1 MTRGPR
7 GAGALPVRHVALA
20 VAALLV
26 VVACGST
33 AVPSAT
39 AGPSAT
45 SSSPSPAVSA
55 SPGPTVE
62 PTATPGASALPP
74 PSGSFDPAALSIRLE
89 PVVSNLNSPLGIV
102 SARDGSGRLFVVEQP
117 GRIRIVR
124 DGAVIDQPFLN
135 IIPRVSS
142 GGERGLLGLA
152 FAPGYPADPR
162 FFVDYTDTSGNTV
175 VSSFTVPAATPD
187 RADDSS
193 ERVLLHVD
201 QPFPNHN
208 GGQLAFG
215 PDGDLYVA
223 LGDGGSGGDP
233 FGNGQSTKTLLA
245 KILRIR
251 PGAADGSGPA
261 YTIPPDNP
269 FVGDASAK
277 PEILAY
283 GLRNPWRFSFD
294 RATGDLWIGDVGQG
308 AWEEVDVLRAT
319 DPIKPAPNYGWNVM
333 EGRHCYASPTCSG
346 RGLVL
351 PVAEYDHGQ
360 GCAIVGGYVGR
371 DPAEPALYGGYLFGD
386 DCSGNIWALDAARP
400 ERQAP
405 VRLLDSGH
413 MISSFGEDEAGALY
427 LTDLA
432 SGTLFRIVP
441 QP

>member
-7 GAGALPVRHVALA
+7 DAGALPVHHVALA
-20 VAALLV
+20 AAMLLA
-26 VVACGST
+26 VVACN
-33 AVPSAT
+33 ASAT
-39 AGPSAT
+39 PSPTIGPSAAPA
-45 SSSPSPAVSA
+45 SPGATGSA
-55 SPGPTVE
+55 SPGT
-62 PTATPGASALPP
+62 TAGSSASPSPSLPP
-74 PSGSFDPAALSIRLE
+74 PTGSFDPTGLSIRLD
-89 PVVSNLNSPLGIV
+89 PVVTNLNSPLGLV

-124 DGAVIDQPFLN
+124 DGAVLDQPFLN

-162 FFVDYTDTSGNTV
+162 IFVDYTDTHGDTV
-175 VSSFTVPAATPD
+175 VSSFTVPAGSPD
-187 RADDSS
+187 QADAST
-193 ERVLLHVD
+193 ERILLHVD

-208 GGQLAFG
+208 GGALAFG
-215 PDGDLYVA
+215 PDGNLYIGM
-223 LGDGGSGGDP
+223 GDGGSGGDP
-233 FGNGQSTKTLLA
+233 LHNGQSTTTLLA

-269 FVGDASAK
+269 FAADPAAK

-283 GLRNPWRFSFD
+283 GLRNPWRLSFD

-308 AWEEVDVLRAT
+308 DWEEVDVIRAT
-319 DPIKPAPNYGWNVM
+319 DPSRPARNFGWNVM
-333 EGRHCYASPTCSG
+333 EGLHCYNASSCDQSG
-346 RGLVL
+346 LSL

-360 GCAIVGGYVGR
+360 GCAIVGGYVAR
-371 DPAEPALYGGYLFGD
+371 DPAEPALYGGYVYGD
-386 DCSGNIWALDAARP
+386 DCSGNIWVLDAARP
-400 ERQAP
+400 ESQAP

-413 MISSFGEDEAGALY
+413 TISSFGEDEQGSLY
-427 LTDLA
+427 LTDLG

-441 QP
+441 NP